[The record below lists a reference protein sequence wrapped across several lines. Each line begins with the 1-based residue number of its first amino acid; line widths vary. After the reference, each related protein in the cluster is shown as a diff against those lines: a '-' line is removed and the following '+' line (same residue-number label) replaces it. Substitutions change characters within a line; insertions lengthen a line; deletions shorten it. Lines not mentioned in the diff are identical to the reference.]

1 MSKSKKS
8 NKSYKLEKSSYKLE
22 KSSYKLEKSSP
33 EKEEIIS
40 QSLTQFIKRA
50 DYYTLAQEDG
60 RLTTIISRLL
70 ETSYELSSAQSSSES
85 PYFSELV
92 YSWKQN
98 PEWKE
103 GFHYTIVYPF
113 VSIIFNHFINGRD
126 ITYIP
131 DDIKEYLSQFTRR
144 ARDGRNLR
152 RELLKL
158 AFKKTFENLFTLN
171 QNILRIGELQH
182 RDTWF
187 TDSGIFD
194 KFIFSGLSMEID
206 LNAIKSGLKC
216 PLRSYSLSLRVA
228 QHFAVR
234 EMVFQELMVR
244 PILITKYPYSAILVS
259 PISWELEVL
268 VPCCEMTYVKHF
280 TMKLMDNEHNEER
293 TYLFIVVN
301 LTPLDESV
309 LSIFNKDMSEKFSQE
324 LFATVSNED
333 TQSDLSP
340 EEQYADAIEILSSDD
355 HQIQHVGGRK
365 KRRKT
370 RKRNLRRKKRIRTK
384 RNIHR

>member
-1 MSKSKKS
+1 MSKSKKTS
-8 NKSYKLEKSSYKLE
+8 HKLK
-22 KSSYKLEKSSP
+22 KSSP
-33 EKEEIIS
+33 EEEEIIS

-50 DYYTLAQEDG
+50 DYHTLAQEDS
-60 RLTTIISRLL
+60 RLTTIISGLL
-70 ETSYELSSAQSSSES
+70 ETSHELSSAQSSSES

-113 VSIIFNHFINGRD
+113 VSIIFNHFINGTN
-126 ITYIP
+126 ITYVP
-131 DDIKEYLSQFTRR
+131 NDIKEYLLQFTIR
-144 ARDGRNLR
+144 AEDGRNLR

-171 QNILRIGELQH
+171 QHILRIGELQH
-182 RDTWF
+182 RDTSF
-187 TDSGIFD
+187 TGSGIFD
-194 KFIFSGLSMEID
+194 KFIFSGLSTEID

-228 QHFAVR
+228 QHFAGK
-234 EMVFQELMVR
+234 EMVFQEVMVR
-244 PILITKYPYSAILVS
+244 PILITKYPDSALLVS

-293 TYLFIVVN
+293 TYLFIVVK

-309 LSIFNKDMSEKFSQE
+309 LSVFNRGMSEQFSQE

-355 HQIQHVGGRK
+355 HLVEHAGGK